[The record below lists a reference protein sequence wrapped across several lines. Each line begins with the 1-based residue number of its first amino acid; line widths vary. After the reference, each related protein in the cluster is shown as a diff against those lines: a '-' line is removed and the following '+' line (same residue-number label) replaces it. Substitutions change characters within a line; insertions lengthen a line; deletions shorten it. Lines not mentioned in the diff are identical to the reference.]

1 MQNTEPLFLINH
13 DQTEVLED
21 DVAGNEPVRADDD
34 IDTAFAQQLQ
44 HFFLFGVRTKT
55 AEHFDPHRI
64 LEHALPEH
72 FEMLLSENS
81 GRREHGH
88 LLPLHHSLERG
99 AHCDFR
105 FAETNVAADQA
116 IHRPWP
122 FHVDLRVD
130 DRLHLVRRFAERE

>member
-1 MQNTEPLFLINH
+1 
-13 DQTEVLED
+13 
-21 DVAGNEPVRADDD
+21 
-34 IDTAFAQQLQ
+34 LQ

-55 AEHFDPHRI
+55 AEHFDPHRV
-64 LEHALPEH
+64 LTHALPEH

-81 GRREHGH
+81 GWREHGH
-88 LLPLHHSLERG
+88 LLPLHHSLECG

-105 FAETNVAADQA
+105 FAETNVATDQA